1 MTQQHGEHLTNEQLS
16 AFLDKQLSPQQQ
28 AVFDAHLS
36 TCRQCQRNLASL
48 RLTVALLHA
57 LPQEEVPRSFVLPA
71 SLAPVPE
78 HPVHQAEVMP
88 ITTRRQSPWQ
98 RAVRVVSTIAA
109 VLALLFIVSGILPSL
124 HFGAGSSTTATGSS
138 SGESNASN
146 TTMAPRVG
154 GTPIPGQ
161 AQQGAN
167 TTPTPTKTHS
177 LTPTATPGT
186 GSDFSTHQAPAVPP
200 LFDLGQSLGRLFTGA
215 LLLVLSIIGLIFT
228 RGRRGA
234 VY

>member
-16 AFLDKQLSPQQQ
+16 AFFDKQLSPQQQ

-36 TCRQCQRNLASL
+36 TCQQCQRNLAGL

-57 LPQEEVPRSFVLPA
+57 LPQEEVPRSFILPA
-71 SLAPVPE
+71 GLAPVPE
-78 HPVHQAEVMP
+78 HPVRQAEVMP
-88 ITTRRQSPWQ
+88 IATRRRSPWQ
-98 RAVRVVSTIAA
+98 HAVRVVSTIAA
-109 VLALLFIVSGILPSL
+109 VLALLFIISGILPPL
-124 HFGAGSSTTATGSS
+124 HFGAGSSTTATSSS
-138 SGESNASN
+138 SGESNTSN
-146 TTMAPRVG
+146 TTMAPHVG

-186 GSDFSTHQAPAVPP
+186 GSDFSTNQAPAVPP
-200 LFDLGQSLGRLFTGA
+200 LFDLGQPLGRLFTGA